1 MGEHFYDLSFL
12 KQNTQSSNKG
22 SLTNFITLKLRT
34 LDHQKTT
41 IKKMKRQV
49 TMWKKIF
56 ATHIT
61 NKLLASRAHKNV
73 YRSI

>member
-1 MGEHFYDLSFL
+1 MGEHFYELSFL

-61 NKLLASRAHKNV
+61 NKLLASRSHKNV